1 MSESRNAE
9 DSPVTVVAA
18 HRVKPGK
25 EKAFEETISGMIQAA
40 MTFEGHLGAN
50 VLRPTNPSAPQYHI
64 IFKFDRVS
72 NLHRWEESQMRH
84 VWLVRLA
91 NLTQDEDKSKLQILT
106 GLETWFTLP
115 ALPSSTV
122 PPRYK
127 MALITW
133 LVIFPLISGIN
144 ALFGPLLNQLPM
156 LLRSLVLTMV
166 LVSLMTYV
174 LMPRMTRLFAP
185 WLYPCVPHLGRGAGR
200 RNGKKRTL

>member
-50 VLRPTNPSAPQYHI
+50 ILRPTDPADPQYRI
-64 IFKFDRVS
+64 IFKFNRMS
-72 NLHRWEESQMRH
+72 NLRRWEESQERH
-84 VWLVRLA
+84 EWLIRLA
-91 NLTQDEDKSKLQILT
+91 DLTQDSSPLQILT

-115 ALPSSTV
+115 RERAIVP

-133 LVIFPLISGIN
+133 LAIFPLISGIN
-144 ALFGPLLNQLPM
+144 ALFGPFLNPLPM
-156 LLRSLVLTMV
+156 LLRSLILTLV
-166 LVSLMTYV
+166 LVLLMTYV
-174 LMPRMTRLFAP
+174 VMPRMTKLFAP
-185 WLYPCVPHLGRGAGR
+185 WLYPKPR
-200 RNGKKRTL
+200 R